1 MSFMG
6 MGVME
11 IMVVFLVGFVLV
23 GPERMMEMGKK
34 AGKML
39 GELRRMSEGLQ
50 ESMSMTDFEEGDSSL
65 MRNVTS
71 PRPLSAGVRSSGG
84 EDGPVS
90 FLPGSSSS
98 EPTKATESDISTGS
112 VASVDATQS
121 DAIEANDETEGH
133 ESGPDRNGVA
143 R

>member
-50 ESMSMTDFEEGDSSL
+50 ESMSMTDFEDGDNPM

-71 PRPLSAGVRSSGG
+71 TRPPSAGASSDGG

-90 FLPGSSSS
+90 FRPDSSRSKSTEAGPGATVPQDASPSDPVETKD
-98 EPTKATESDISTGS
+98 EP
-112 VASVDATQS
+112 
-121 DAIEANDETEGH
+121 EGH
-133 ESGPDRNGVA
+133 ESDSDQNGAA